1 MYIVVLFMLQC
12 NLFWK
17 TTVMKDHQFWDHILN
32 WKKTL
37 SFKVLILEIDK
48 VSWEIIPVMRDHI
61 KVLILEID
69 KVSWEI
75 IPVMRDHILVA
86 DVAVSQDGFSCILH
100 IHVIS

>member
-61 KVLILEID
+61 
-69 KVSWEI
+69 
-75 IPVMRDHILVA
+75 LVA